1 MQRFKQRKKPI
12 LILSVLLILGTI
24 FGTRFFTSAS
34 KPQPST
40 LRETKPLSELSA
52 QLTTSKLG
60 KIQLPTVV
68 VSSQLN
74 GTITNIPFS
83 TGQNVK
89 GGQPLLQLSDKLGL
103 YTAPLEASKL
113 LLDSTQSLYD
123 KTHTDF
129 STAEKKA
136 ELDISELQLQLKQT
150 ELDLQEILNQQQ
162 TTTPTTTTPT
172 NDPTNSVSP

>member
-1 MQRFKQRKKPI
+1 MQRLKPRKTPI
-12 LILSVLLILGTI
+12 LIFSVLLILGII
-24 FGTRFFTSAS
+24 FGIRFFTSAS
-34 KPQPST
+34 KPQPSL
-40 LRETKPLSELSA
+40 LRKTQPLSELSA
-52 QLTTSKLG
+52 QFTTSKLG
-60 KIQLPTVV
+60 KIQLPTIV

-83 TGQNVK
+83 TGQDIK
-89 GGQPLLQLSDKLGL
+89 GGQPLLQLSDQLGL

-123 KTHTDF
+123 KTLADF

-136 ELDISELQLQLKQT
+136 ELDITELQLQLKQT

-162 TTTPTTTTPT
+162 TTTLTTTPST
-172 NDPTNSVSP
+172 DDPTNSVSP